1 MSEKDED
8 RALLAAIAKG
18 DRKAYEALFRKY
30 YAPMV
35 LFADGML
42 RDRAESEDVV
52 VEFFCTLW
60 TKRGHL
66 KEIENGKTY
75 LYAALRNRVVDALRE
90 RQRFRREE
98 LTDSIPDVSPAET
111 MEEVE
116 LYVELERAIDNLPKK
131 CAEVLR
137 LRMEGKSDREISE
150 QLGIE
155 YETVRSHTKRGVL
168 LIRKRFGK
176 IYSITF
182 FC

>member
-66 KEIENGKTY
+66 KEVENGKTY

-137 LRMEGKSDREISE
+137 LKMEGKSDREISE

-155 YETVRSHTKRGVL
+155 SETVRSHTKRGVL